1 MNAVVLAGSL
11 REANAYA
18 VDKGIRVTNAST
30 PEQVMAAR
38 HIIELPGF
46 MQRRDRFT
54 LAAARDSRLKYG
66 KDVKYD
72 LESDWVAPKPAPAP
86 EPEPEVTQEPVEP
99 LTIAAFD
106 WSDEDTLVELKV
118 ELNKAGWTLKKLPK
132 KAEES

>member
-1 MNAVVLAGSL
+1 
-11 REANAYA
+11 

-72 LESDWVAPKPAPAP
+72 LESDWVAPKPVMQTAIAAP
-86 EPEPEVTQEPVEP
+86 ESETATLTVDVTPYLD
-99 LTIAAFD
+99 LTD
-106 WSDEDTLVELKV
+106 DRTLIELKAR
-118 ELNKAGWTLKKLPK
+118 LNEVGWTLKKLPK
-132 KAEES
+132 KSEES